1 MAHIATT
8 REDLVDWILDVVVF
22 KTGLLL
28 SETEL
33 AQHVADPHLVGNQSE
48 VVSLRA
54 EELEA
59 IVHLALY
66 ELGHAAAATPES
78 PSIALLRKYGG
89 DPTKKAIVDAIEDL
103 AWENAKQAA
112 LTAWGQPIDLMP
124 VLLAAKEKLGT
135 IGLGIALEW
144 HHLVLAHVH
153 GSPWSRMRRVEWV
166 DEAALVDLFASA
178 SLQTP
183 HGTFLDQRYI
193 DYLAAQFDGAID
205 RVHWRKFEGLTC
217 EYFARVG
224 ARVEIGPGSN
234 DDGVDARVWWP
245 GDPPD
250 APPAL
255 LIQCK
260 RERET
265 IGKVVLKALYAD
277 MQWEKASSGLI
288 VTTQRLA
295 RGAEAVRIARGY
307 AIEQADRST
316 LRTWLESMKS
326 TGKGAL

>member
-1 MAHIATT
+1 MARIAAT
-8 REDLVDWILDVVVF
+8 REDFVDWILDVVLF

-28 SETEL
+28 SESEL
-33 AQHVADPHLVGNQSE
+33 LQHVVDSRLVGNQHDS
-48 VVSLRA
+48 VSLRA

-59 IVHLALY
+59 IVHVALY
-66 ELGHAAAATPES
+66 ELGHVATPTPET
-78 PSIALLRKYGG
+78 PSLALLRKYGG
-89 DPTKKAIVDAIEDL
+89 DPRTKAIVDAIEDL

-135 IGLGIALEW
+135 VGLGIAFEW
-144 HHLVLAHVH
+144 HDRVVAHVQ
-153 GSPWSRMRRVEWV
+153 GSPWSRMRRVNWIS
-166 DEAALVDLFASA
+166 EAALADLFESA

-193 DYLAAQFDGAID
+193 DYLAAQFGAID
-205 RVHWRKFEGLTC
+205 RVHWRKFEALTC

-245 GDPPD
+245 DDPPG

-260 RERET
+260 RERDT

-295 RGAEAVRIARGY
+295 RGTEAVRVARGY
-307 AIEQADRST
+307 AIEQADRAAV
-316 LRTWLESMKS
+316 RTWVESMRS
-326 TGKGAL
+326 TGEGLL